1 MHSIPLQSD
10 GWSIGELLE
19 QSQGTVLEAL
29 GTMITFVAAFVLL
42 YYGLKRLFKPR
53 LRHVLQARD
62 VNATVI
68 SLSMSITE
76 VAALLISIAA
86 ASAIADFG
94 VVMSA
99 FATLTGAVAL
109 AVGFAAQDI
118 ISNFVSGIFIL
129 RDEPFHVGDWIE
141 WNGMEGVVRDV
152 QLRTTKIETFDN
164 EVITV
169 PNSQLA
175 NNPVTNPVSN
185 DELRIKFLFGI
196 DYDDDIEQAKQII
209 LEEARHTQGTISNP
223 SPAVRLTELGD
234 SYVGLTGTVWI
245 DEPTHGDYV
254 KVRSDFVQAVKERF
268 DADGIDMPY
277 PFTELTGEVTVS
289 EHAGPVTS
297 QRDASVND

>member
-1 MHSIPLQSD
+1 MHSIPLQ
-10 GWSIGELLE
+10 SIGELLE
-19 QSQGTVLEAL
+19 QSQGTALEAL
-29 GTMITFVAAFVLL
+29 GTMVTFVAAFVLL
-42 YYGLKRLFKPR
+42 YYVSKRLFKPG

-62 VNATVI
+62 VNPTVI

-76 VAALLISIAA
+76 VAALLIAIAA
-86 ASAIADFG
+86 ASTIAGFG

-109 AVGFAAQDI
+109 AVGFAAQEL

-141 WNGMEGVVRDV
+141 WNGMEGVVRNV

-209 LEEARHTQGTISNP
+209 LEEARHTQGTISDP

-245 DEPTHGDYV
+245 DDPTHGDYV

-277 PFTELTGEVTVS
+277 PFTELTGEVEVAERADAS
-289 EHAGPVTS
+289 VTS

>member
-1 MHSIPLQSD
+1 MHPILQSNAK
-10 GWSIGELLE
+10 SIEELFQE
-19 QSQGTVLEAL
+19 SQGTALEAL
-29 GTMITFVAAFVLL
+29 GTMVTFVAAFVLL
-42 YYGLKRLFKPR
+42 YYVSKRLFKPGLRR
-53 LRHVLQARD
+53 LLQARD
-62 VNATVI
+62 VNPTVI
-68 SLSMSITE
+68 SLSMSVTE
-76 VAALLISIAA
+76 VAALLIAVAA
-86 ASAIADFG
+86 ASTIAGFG

-99 FATLTGAVAL
+99 FATLTGAIAL

-118 ISNFVSGIFIL
+118 ISNFVSGIFII

-141 WNGMEGVVRDV
+141 WDGKKGVVQNV

-185 DELRIKFLFGI
+185 DELRINFLFGI
-196 DYDDDIEQAKQII
+196 SYDDDIDQAKQII
-209 LEEARHTQGTISNP
+209 LEEARRTQGTISDP

-245 DEPTHGDYV
+245 ENPTHSDYV

-268 DADGIDMPY
+268 DNDGIEMPY
-277 PFTELTGEVTVS
+277 PFTELTGEVSVS
-289 EHAGPVTS
+289 EPAMPA
-297 QRDASVND
+297 QRDATVND